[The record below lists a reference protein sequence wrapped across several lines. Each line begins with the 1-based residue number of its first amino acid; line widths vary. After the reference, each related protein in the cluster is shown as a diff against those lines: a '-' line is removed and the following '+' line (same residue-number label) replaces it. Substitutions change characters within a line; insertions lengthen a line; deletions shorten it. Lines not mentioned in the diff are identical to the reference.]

1 LLLPL
6 VTSGAGGVQ
15 RMSTESLNN
24 PHLLNSAVGAAGG
37 PSGRHRLIGGTL
49 IIASVVPEDVGRY
62 VCSANNSMGLV
73 ESRTEL
79 VFRDKLHV
87 RIIEFASAAQGQQ
100 QIHSHTGPTAD
111 QHVQV
116 VDAETSVTITC
127 LYSGSP
133 R

>member
-1 LLLPL
+1 
-6 VTSGAGGVQ
+6 
-15 RMSTESLNN
+15 MSAESLNN

-49 IIASVVPEDVGRY
+49 IIASVVPEDGGRY
-62 VCSANNSMGLV
+62 VCSVNNSMGLV